1 MLSDDETVWYFAR
14 SIVHIMRYILVGLF
28 AIIYSSVLAQ
38 NIFNSPY
45 SIYGLGIVH
54 KRMSTMN
61 RGMGGTGIAVRDE
74 FNLNYVNPASY
85 GSIVSPINSIY
96 EMGFYVESNRYK
108 TNELTELKTNGSLS
122 NLNYW
127 FKLKPSWSSTVG
139 LSPFSSVS
147 YNINIPRNLGGIENV
162 NYTYDGSG
170 TISQLYWGNSIDVIK
185 NLSIGVNLSYLFGSL
200 SKNESINALTP
211 SGILIF
217 ENKITANKFDID
229 AGIQYVINLRK
240 RKSLVVGLVADDG
253 VSFNAKQKSYLVDG
267 SSDTLNT
274 SKATKLKYTLP
285 ASLGVGLSLQTPR
298 SIVAGDLKFENWREA
313 DFPEEETSFLDSWK
327 FSAGYMYKG
336 NPEAMGY
343 LGSISLRTGF
353 YLQNYYLR
361 LKEHALPWWGMS
373 FGLSLPVFDNRSSIN
388 LTYSFDQ
395 LGTLQDGLI
404 LQRSQKIMFDVIVR
418 DFWGRK
424 RRFD

>member
-1 MLSDDETVWYFAR
+1 MLPNDETVCYFSN
-14 SIVHIMRYILVGLF
+14 SIDIMRYILVGLF
-28 AIIYSSVLAQ
+28 LLLYSSGFAQ

-45 SIYGLGIVH
+45 SIYGLGIVN
-54 KRMSTMN
+54 KRMSTLN
-61 RGMGGTGIAVRDE
+61 RGMGGAGIAIRDE

-85 GSIVSPINSIY
+85 SSIVPPINSIY
-96 EMGFYVESNRYK
+96 EMGFYVENNSYR
-108 TNELTELKTNGSLS
+108 TNELTESKTNGSLT

-162 NYTYDGSG
+162 NYTYEGSG

-211 SGILIF
+211 SGILIL

-229 AGIQYVINLRK
+229 AGVQYKINLRK
-240 RKSLVVGLVADDG
+240 HKALVIGLVADDG
-253 VSFNAKQKSYLVDG
+253 VSFNARQKNYLFDG
-267 SSDTLNT
+267 SLDTLNT
-274 SKATKLKYTLP
+274 STGTKLNYVLP
-285 ASLGVGLSLQTPR
+285 ASLGVGLAFQTRR
-298 SIVAGDLKFENWREA
+298 SIVAGDLNFENWSEA
-313 DFPEEETSFLDSWK
+313 DFPEEETIFSDTWK

-336 NPEAMGY
+336 NPEAMSY
-343 LGSISLRTGF
+343 LGSVSLRTGF
-353 YLQNYYLR
+353 YVQNYYLR
-361 LKEHALPWWGMS
+361 LKENDLPSWGMT

-404 LQRSQKIMFDVIVR
+404 LQRSQKIMLDVIVR
-418 DFWGRK
+418 DFWGR
-424 RRFD
+424 RRKFD

>member
-1 MLSDDETVWYFAR
+1 MKRCGNLAC
-14 SIVHIMRYILVGLF
+14 SIFIIMKYILVGLF
-28 AIIYSSVLAQ
+28 TIIYSSSVLAQ

-45 SIYGLGIVH
+45 SIYGLGIVN

-127 FKLKPSWSSTVG
+127 FKLKPGWSSTVG

-211 SGILIF
+211 SGVLIF
-217 ENKITANKFDID
+217 E
-229 AGIQYVINLRK
+229 
-240 RKSLVVGLVADDG
+240 
-253 VSFNAKQKSYLVDG
+253 
-267 SSDTLNT
+267 
-274 SKATKLKYTLP
+274 
-285 ASLGVGLSLQTPR
+285 
-298 SIVAGDLKFENWREA
+298 
-313 DFPEEETSFLDSWK
+313 
-327 FSAGYMYKG
+327 
-336 NPEAMGY
+336 
-343 LGSISLRTGF
+343 
-353 YLQNYYLR
+353 
-361 LKEHALPWWGMS
+361 
-373 FGLSLPVFDNRSSIN
+373 
-388 LTYSFDQ
+388 
-395 LGTLQDGLI
+395 
-404 LQRSQKIMFDVIVR
+404 
-418 DFWGRK
+418 
-424 RRFD
+424 